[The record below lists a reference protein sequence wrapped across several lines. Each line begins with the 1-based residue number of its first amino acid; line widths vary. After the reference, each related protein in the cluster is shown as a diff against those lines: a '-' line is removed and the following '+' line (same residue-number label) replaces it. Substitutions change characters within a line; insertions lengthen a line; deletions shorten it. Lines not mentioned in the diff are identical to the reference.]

1 MNLFISQSVAI
12 LPWVSGIFFLYI
24 IMPKYFRSGLGL
36 RCFMIGGGCLVGYLG
51 LAAQIWFLD
60 QLNLNAISP
69 FLFLTTGAVFLIC
82 FTIKPFLK
90 ETSVET
96 KEITTEYLY
105 NPIFVLT
112 LILNLVVIT
121 FVFHEHFL
129 WPAAAWD
136 TVWFWALEA
145 NDFLLHLESTK
156 EIAPFTFDR
165 PGPHPRTMIYIMAW
179 GGWSASI
186 TDPLRFAPLIP
197 WLHLY
202 LAIAISLF
210 GFFLNKTK
218 SLAISIVFTYIFLSA
233 PLVEAHAIIAGYAEL
248 WIAFPIFLSIIFFC
262 EFNKIKD
269 NNLLFLAL
277 VTAVIPAFIKGVGSI
292 YSISL
297 FAIFLFTLVVNKWR
311 GPSIFCFFG
320 LLFLL
325 TFSLH
330 IVNIDFA
337 AFGER
342 FTINSSAR
350 LIAIGGREMFFA
362 ANEWSTVFYNLYVAL
377 FVKNSFGILF
387 SIAAVSYMYLTFL
400 LIFRKK
406 IELFPQV
413 GLFTLMSSIII
424 AALRHT
430 DYFFNYSHPGNDTSL
445 SRVCVILFLLGFTII
460 ASAIDELSKM
470 EKSDSQN

>member
-1 MNLFISQSVAI
+1 MKLVVSQSIAI
-12 LPWVSGIFFLYI
+12 LPWIFGIFLLYM
-24 IMPKYFRSGLGL
+24 IMPKYFRINRGFTCLI
-36 RCFMIGGGCLVGYLG
+36 IGSALLAGYCG
-51 LAAQIWFLD
+51 LAAQIWLLD
-60 QLNLNAISP
+60 QLNFNAISS
-69 FLFLTTGAVFLIC
+69 FLLVTTGIVFLVFLIAKS
-82 FTIKPFLK
+82 FFK
-90 ETSVET
+90 ETSI
-96 KEITTEYLY
+96 EIAENTTEYLY
-105 NPIFVLT
+105 SPIFVLT
-112 LILNLVVIT
+112 LTLSLVVIGFT
-121 FVFHEHFL
+121 VHEHFL
-129 WPAAAWD
+129 WPAVAWD
-136 TVWFWALEA
+136 TVWFWAVEA
-145 NDFLLHLESTK
+145 NKFLLHIDST
-156 EIAPFTFDR
+156 EDITPFTTY
-165 PGPHPRTMIYIMAW
+165 GPHPKTLIYIMAW

-186 TDPLRFAPLIP
+186 ADPLRFAPLIP